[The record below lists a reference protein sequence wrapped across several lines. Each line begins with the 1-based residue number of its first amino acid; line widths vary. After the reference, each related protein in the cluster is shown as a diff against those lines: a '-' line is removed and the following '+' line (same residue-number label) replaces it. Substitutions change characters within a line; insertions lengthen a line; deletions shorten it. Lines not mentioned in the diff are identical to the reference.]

1 MTLKGD
7 GMMAVTTED
16 KVVLIENMVVELK
29 RIYDGVDNLNGYL
42 DDLLMAMKG
51 KEDTPEYRMIHDF
64 YMRFPTY
71 HELDSLE
78 DTLNEVSKDMVKG
91 D

>member
-1 MTLKGD
+1 
-7 GMMAVTTED
+7 MMATTTED
-16 KVVLIENMVVELK
+16 NVILVENTIIELK

-78 DTLNEVSKDMVKG
+78 DTLKEVSNEIAKG
-91 D
+91 N